1 MAECIAVKGCEFEVP
16 EAIEP
21 SPGVPGFQASIIS
34 PAEQYVLVCDKAP
47 YAGQMQIALQNVKTA
62 AITNGDGK
70 TTAPAII
77 SGAAHFLINNK
88 SAIVE
93 GDEVQDVVVSG
104 HSGESS
110 VTDTVTIKIKKA
122 GQEYVKVT

>member
-1 MAECIAVKGCEFEVP
+1 MAECIAVEGCEFEVP
-16 EAIEP
+16 EATA
-21 SPGVPGFQASIIS
+21 FQASIVS
-34 PAEQYVLVCDKAP
+34 PAEKYVLVCDKAP
-47 YAGQMQIALQNVKTA
+47 YAGQMQIMLANVQTA
-62 AITNGDGK
+62 TITNGDGV
-70 TTAPAII
+70 TTAPAVI
-77 SGAAHFLINNK
+77 SGATHFLINNK

-93 GDEVQDVVVSG
+93 GDEIQNVVVSG

>member
-1 MAECIAVKGCEFEVP
+1 MAKLIAVEGCEFEVP
-16 EAIEP
+16 EAIAP

-34 PAEQYVLVCDKAP
+34 QPEEYQLVCGIKP
-47 YAGQMQIALQNVKTA
+47 YAGQMQIMLQNVKTA
-62 AITNGDGK
+62 AITNGDGV
-70 TTAPAII
+70 TTAPAVI
-77 SGAAHFLINNK
+77 SGTAHSRMNDK
-88 SAIVE
+88 SIIVE
-93 GDEVQDVVVSG
+93 GDEIQDVVVSG